1 MSFTRLTLTH
11 SVTGERFTFAR
22 FELPEHLPFGGEQA
36 LVVHRLVGGVK
47 HIDALGPNPT
57 PLTWS
62 GFFVGNNGLS
72 RALYLDGVRKSGV
85 PVTVTWSELS
95 VQAVIK
101 SLAFDFLMPYRIAY
115 QITLEVVQD
124 LTTPVEVIATPSL
137 DQLVFDD
144 MSACQALVDSLGI
157 PELSDA
163 FNGLVDTVNTINDFS
178 TAVTS
183 EVKGVLYQIHGVQMC
198 ANNLLSSAT
207 LSIQQLTTL
216 GGVLPNNTLTRNVQN
231 FANQSTAVT
240 QTVSLVALNKTLGR
254 LSLNLGQIA
263 TSGKVVTLAGGDLY
277 TLAAQTYGDAMG
289 WASIAQTNGLTDPE
303 VSGVADLNIP
313 KVGTT
318 DGVLRG

>member
-1 MSFTRLTLTH
+1 MSFTRLILTH
-11 SVTGERFTFAR
+11 SVTGEVFTFAR
-22 FELPEHLPFGGEQA
+22 YELPEHLPFGGEQA

-47 HIDALGPNPT
+47 HIDTLGPNPT

-62 GFFVGNNGLS
+62 GFFVGENGLS

-101 SLAFDFLMPYRIAY
+101 SLTFDFLMPYRIAY

-163 FNGLVDTVNTINDFS
+163 FNGLVDAVDTINDFS

-183 EVKGVLYQIHGVQMC
+183 EVKGVLYQIHGVQTC
-198 ANNLLSSAT
+198 VGNLLSSAT

-231 FANQSTAVT
+231 FANQTTAVA
-240 QTVSLVALNKTLGR
+240 QTVGLVALTKTLGR
-254 LSLNLGQIA
+254 LALNLGQMA
-263 TSGKVVTLAGGDLY
+263 SSGKVVTLAGSDLY
-277 TLAAQTYGDAMG
+277 TLAAQSYGDAMG
-289 WASIAQTNGLTDPE
+289 WVSIAQANGLTDPE
-303 VSGVADLNIP
+303 ITDVTDVIIP
-313 KVGTT
+313 KAGET